1 MARSSEATRHN
12 ILSCAIDH
20 AAKVGLSGLTIG
32 GLAEATHLSKSG
44 LFAHFGSKE
53 ALQVSVIEA
62 ASERFV
68 EEVVRPA
75 LKAPRGEPRV
85 VQLFERWLSWAL
97 QQSAGCILT
106 AASFE
111 LDDQPGPA
119 REALVKS
126 ERDWLDTLAQAARI
140 AQREGHFRADLDPED
155 FAFDLHGL
163 MLSTHTAARLVR
175 DPSAYDRAKRSFS
188 RLLAASRIPP
198 TP

>member
-1 MARSSEATRHN
+1 MARGAEATRHN
-12 ILSCAIDH
+12 ILSHAVDH

-32 GLAEATHLSKSG
+32 GLAEATGLSKSG

-62 ASERFV
+62 ASDRFV
-68 EEVVRPA
+68 SDVVRPA
-75 LKAPRGEPRV
+75 LKAARGEPRV
-85 VQLFERWLSWAL
+85 VQLFERWLGWAL
-97 QQSAGCILT
+97 EQSAGCILT

-119 REALVKS
+119 RDALVKT

-163 MLSTHTAARLVR
+163 MLATHTSARLVR
-175 DPSAYDRAKRSFS
+175 DPSAYDRARRSFE
-188 RLLAASRIPP
+188 RLLAASRA
-198 TP
+198 